1 MAGIMLILSG
11 IYWFVLN
18 PPVLQPEIIWL
29 LIGERMSEGKM
40 MYRDILDD
48 SGPFSAAV
56 FWGLYLLFGKSLL
69 ANKILAALFLLL
81 QITYINYLFN
91 QYKSFE
97 ETTYVPAFV
106 GVILVHLSFD
116 LLILSPALM
125 GSTFIVF
132 ALGQLFS
139 QTVLQK
145 EGSDSVL
152 LTGIFLGIA
161 ACFHFPLVFFLPY
174 MIIVGIIISGFTF
187 RQLLISLSGYFLP
200 ILICSVYYFW
210 KDALPDFV
218 SKYILTARTADIYVH
233 VRLRDIFIL
242 YASPILFSFL
252 GLFLG
257 AILRS
262 LTVNQQ
268 KQVQLMMFFF
278 VFAAA
283 SFLLTNRRAPY
294 QFIIMLA
301 PFTYFISMLFLSL
314 KKGNLN
320 NGLSVAFLILVPLVG
335 LGWLTVKTLK
345 EDLGDYGVYPSGQH
359 RITENKKVL
368 VLSDDLAYYENAKQ
382 ATPYLNYHL
391 TRELLN
397 SIDNLHEI
405 SLAYKNISNDLPEV
419 VVDED
424 GVFEAFLEK
433 VPVLKEKF
441 QKTGKY
447 YLLQKP

>member
-1 MAGIMLILSG
+1 M
-11 IYWFVLN
+11 
-18 PPVLQPEIIWL
+18 IWL
-29 LIGERMSEGKM
+29 LLGERMADGNM

-48 SGPFSAAV
+48 SGPFSATV
-56 FWGLYLLFGKSLL
+56 FWGLYVLFGKSLL
-69 ANKILAALFLLL
+69 ANKILAAVFLVL
-81 QITYINYLFN
+81 QITYLNYLFN

-106 GVILVHLSFD
+106 AVILVHLSFD
-116 LLILSPALM
+116 LLSLSPALM

-152 LTGIFLGIA
+152 LTGIFSGIA
-161 ACFHFPLVFFLPY
+161 VCFHFPLVFFLPY
-174 MIIVGIIISGFTF
+174 MIVVGIIISGFTF
-187 RQLLISLSGYFLP
+187 RQLLVSLSGYLLP
-200 ILICSVYYFW
+200 VLICSVYYFW
-210 KDALPDFV
+210 KDALPDFI
-218 SKYILTARTADIYVH
+218 SKYILTARTADIYIH
-233 VRLRDIFIL
+233 VRLRDILIL
-242 YASPILFSFL
+242 YAAPVLFSFL

-257 AILRS
+257 AVLRS

-294 QFIIMLA
+294 QFIIMLT

-320 NGLSVAFLILVPLVG
+320 NGLSIAFLALVPLIG
-335 LGWLTVKTLK
+335 LGWLTIKTLK
-345 EDLGDYGVYPSGQH
+345 DDLGDYGVYPKEQH

-368 VLSDDLAYYENAKQ
+368 VLSDDLAYFKKAKQ

-391 TRELLN
+391 TRELLS
-397 SIDNLHEI
+397 SIDNLPEI
-405 SLAYKNISNDLPEV
+405 SLAYKNISKDLPDV

-433 VPVLKEKF
+433 APLLKEKF
-441 QKTGKY
+441 EKSGKY
-447 YLLQKP
+447 YLLKSS